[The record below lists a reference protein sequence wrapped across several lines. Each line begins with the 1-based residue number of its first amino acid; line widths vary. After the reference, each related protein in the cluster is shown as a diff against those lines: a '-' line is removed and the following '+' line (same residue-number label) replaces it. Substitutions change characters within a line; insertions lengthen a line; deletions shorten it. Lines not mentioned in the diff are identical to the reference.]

1 MSEPLFPLVA
11 TSPLADLAVPGRLG
25 RADGPAGL
33 VLRERRGL
41 ALATVIARAGVD
53 RLGLDGL
60 DVDGLGLDG
69 LDLPDRPRWVAAEG
83 VTAVWAGPR
92 QWLLLAEGGPAAGG
106 APGFVPGLARA
117 LAGRASVADQ
127 SDGRTVLRLAGP
139 AARAT
144 LAKLAGIDLHP
155 DVFRP
160 GDVAL
165 TRMAQLSVALWQVA
179 DDPVYDI
186 ACFSTFAASLW
197 HALVSAGEAA
207 GIDVL
212 APDAAG
218 ETRSG
223 LP

>member
-53 RLGLDGL
+53 RLG
-60 DVDGLGLDG
+60 VDG
-69 LDLPDRPRWVAAEG
+69 LDLPETPRWVAAEG

-92 QWLLLAEGGPAAGG
+92 QWLLLAEGGPAAGV

-218 ETRSG
+218 GTRSG

>member
-1 MSEPLFPLVA
+1 MSELLFPLVA
-11 TSPLADLAVPGRLG
+11 TSPLADLAVAGRLG

-53 RLGLDGL
+53 RLG
-60 DVDGLGLDG
+60 VDG
-69 LDLPDRPRWVAAEG
+69 LDLPETPRWVAAEG

-92 QWLLLAEGGPAAGG
+92 QWLLLAEGGAAAGG
-106 APGFVPGLARA
+106 APGFVPRLARA

-179 DDPVYDI
+179 DGEGADAPVYDI

-197 HALVSAGEAA
+197 HALVSAGAAA
-207 GIDVL
+207 GIEVL
-212 APDAAG
+212 APDAFW
-218 ETRSG
+218 ESLPG

>member
-25 RADGPAGL
+25 CPDGPAGL

-60 DVDGLGLDG
+60 D
-69 LDLPDRPRWVAAEG
+69 LPETPRWVAAEG

-92 QWLLLAEGGPAAGG
+92 QWLLLAEGGPAAGV

-197 HALVSAGEAA
+197 HALVSAGAAA

-218 ETRSG
+218 EARSG

>member
-53 RLGLDGL
+53 RLG
-60 DVDGLGLDG
+60 VDG
-69 LDLPDRPRWVAAEG
+69 LDLPETPRWVAAEG

-92 QWLLLAEGGPAAGG
+92 QWLLLAEGGPAAGV

-197 HALVSAGEAA
+197 HALVSAGAAA

-212 APDAAG
+212 APAAAG